1 MQNASDNKNNNSTTN
16 RDSSLR
22 FVPEAEEH
30 SPELQALF
38 DRISDR
44 IDDFCSSST
53 LPHVQVNRFVAG
65 HLRKNDVADLKLAF
79 VSPEAL
85 RESEE
90 KNKLGG
96 STKLAGCS
104 DAAAVWASK
113 SAAEKAAYKEME
125 ITSKKEQSKKRRR
138 REGDAGEPETIK
150 IPVSSI
156 FYLEFW

>member
-1 MQNASDNKNNNSTTN
+1 MTVK
-16 RDSSLR
+16 
-22 FVPEAEEH
+22 
-30 SPELQALF
+30 
-38 DRISDR
+38 
-44 IDDFCSSST
+44 
-53 LPHVQVNRFVAG
+53 G
-65 HLRKNDVADLKLAF
+65 
-79 VSPEAL
+79 
-85 RESEE
+85 ESEE

-150 IPVSSI
+150 SEQYHSAIKAIKQRNTEAMVQNFGIHTICSLLLIPVISTCFLHLLFGVLVSQI
-156 FYLEFW
+156 LFFFIHSNMYVGYVSGTVFCMI